1 MSPGLPGFEGD
12 SITLRVLDTGQFLHH
27 TPIRL
32 QSRFVPLYN
41 GRGSL
46 CLGILKD
53 SLFPSDSIFILQPLT
68 DTICRGCP
76 GTYLS
81 TGGSYEVRCFDVAFD
96 SAMTYEGEW
105 VVAFANTGSYGMST
119 FVEYESYVINGLEI
133 DETPPIDPNTGER
146 ISSYAES
153 KGELILSIE

>member
-1 MSPGLPGFEGD
+1 
-12 SITLRVLDTGQFLHH
+12 
-27 TPIRL
+27 
-32 QSRFVPLYN
+32 
-41 GRGSL
+41 
-46 CLGILKD
+46 
-53 SLFPSDSIFILQPLT
+53 
-68 DTICRGCP
+68 
-76 GTYLS
+76 
-81 TGGSYEVRCFDVAFD
+81 
-96 SAMTYEGEW
+96 MTYEGEW